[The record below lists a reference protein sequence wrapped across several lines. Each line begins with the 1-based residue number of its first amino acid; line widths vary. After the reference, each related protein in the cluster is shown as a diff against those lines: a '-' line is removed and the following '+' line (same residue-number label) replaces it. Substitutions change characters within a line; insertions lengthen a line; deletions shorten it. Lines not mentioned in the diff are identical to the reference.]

1 MEPQLPPASES
12 QSRPIAITAGARHT
26 APSAAASPSPH
37 TSELRGHAGDEVNI
51 PDRYELLLGKISRA
65 EREFEAEG
73 VGGRS
78 LHLEEASSIVFDLLY
93 SLDFKSGGELVP
105 RLAGLYGY
113 IANELLNVGRTRD
126 KAQLAHLRD
135 MITTLRQSWYGAQST
150 TPAQR

>member
-1 MEPQLPPASES
+1 MEPQLPPPA
-12 QSRPIAITAGARHT
+12 QSRPIVAGSRPTAAQSG
-26 APSAAASPSPH
+26 SASPSSNTGEPGEH
-37 TSELRGHAGDEVNI
+37 VSAEVNI
-51 PDRYELLLGKISRA
+51 PDRYELLLGKIGRA

-113 IANELLNVGRTRD
+113 IANELLSVGRTRD

-150 TPAQR
+150 TSAQR